1 MGLFPVLLCITNTCS
16 MMSMIAR
23 GEVHRPSGVQHDI
36 WSWVTLCTR
45 PDCKI
50 KDRRK
55 YRAGVISSN
64 TGYRSLHTQSQEWMI
79 YSCHMTAADKPAYIS
94 LTLVLV
100 TLSIRCMKPFICVA
114 WRTNTLNS
122 PYFCPFLMS
131 SVGQYWWHTSW
142 IEEASIMLIYSW
154 HRLCSTVTLLAY
166 VVAKAVLTTSAYC
179 CRNCIQGNTIC
190 WTFDHCSFSVGLHPT
205 LSFSTRSESITIT
218 PHSLS

>member
-1 MGLFPVLLCITNTCS
+1 MLAYIQKQLSLICILTHANSGGKNHSPCQLPHLPWTTMGLFPVLLCITNTCS

-131 SVGQYWWHTSW
+131 SVGQYW
-142 IEEASIMLIYSW
+142 
-154 HRLCSTVTLLAY
+154 
-166 VVAKAVLTTSAYC
+166 
-179 CRNCIQGNTIC
+179 
-190 WTFDHCSFSVGLHPT
+190 
-205 LSFSTRSESITIT
+205 
-218 PHSLS
+218 